1 MDPMKSID
9 TFLISSTPF
18 ILHHPNT
25 KYGRKTEKKNGVK
38 NAEKHASPTP
48 LCVELVANPSRG
60 FVQTAIK

>member
-1 MDPMKSID
+1 
-9 TFLISSTPF
+9 SSTPF

-25 KYGRKTEKKNGVK
+25 KYGRKTGKKNGVK

-48 LCVELVANPSRG
+48 LHAVHVANPSHG